1 MVYLLVDCPE
11 IFNGIKSANRLEIAI
26 IVLLVTIRKEL
37 SLLILFL
44 HENPERVA
52 SLELGL
58 LRFLDFL
65 DRLHLLVRY
74 ILQQLLGCHLV
85 LPINSD

>member
-1 MVYLLVDCPE
+1 MVNGKVCLE
-11 IFNGIKSANRLEIAI
+11 IFNCIKSGNILEVAI
-26 IVLLVTIRKEL
+26 IGLLGTIRKEL

-65 DRLHLLVRY
+65 DRLLHLVRY
-74 ILQQLLGCHLV
+74 ILLLLLGCHLV
-85 LPINSD
+85 VPIN